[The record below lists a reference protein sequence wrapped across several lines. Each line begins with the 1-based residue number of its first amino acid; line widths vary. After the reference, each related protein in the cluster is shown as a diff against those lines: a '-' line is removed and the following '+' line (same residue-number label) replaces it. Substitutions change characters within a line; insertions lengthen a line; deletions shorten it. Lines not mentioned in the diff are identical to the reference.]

1 MDVINHRHVDGRGEV
16 EGRSGTKQKFDLLV
30 IYCLFPPAEGKRRGR
45 KVQAPRRGRRISRAG
60 SREGRRRRERKGEE
74 EREIG

>member
-1 MDVINHRHVDGRGEV
+1 MVTVGERGGKKRYKV
-16 EGRSGTKQKFDLLV
+16 EIGFVGHLLSLSPSG
-30 IYCLFPPAEGKRRGR
+30 EGKRRGR

-60 SREGRRRRERKGEE
+60 SREGRRRREGWGKE